1 MIIEAEI
8 DPSAVAQLSRDMQ
21 DDLEFAAMGMQAAMA
36 AAYVDVVASNL
47 GDFGVDRPTPWDPL
61 KESTRKAYL
70 RMKPPI
76 TRSHATLHLTG
87 ALARAVKVDNSLA
100 QHSTVSVSDDD
111 CPYAVAHQFGYPP
124 RNLPARPY
132 FPFDPQTGETT
143 PFTLEL
149 VQQAAE
155 AALELHL
162 RARRL
167 I

>member
-21 DDLEFAAMGMQAAMA
+21 DELEFAAMGMQAAMA

-47 GDFGVDRPTPWDPL
+47 GNSGVDRPFAWAPL
-61 KESTRKAYL
+61 SGAYAKKVG
-70 RMKPPI
+70 RAY
-76 TRSHATLHLTG
+76 ATLYVTG
-87 ALARAVKVDNSLA
+87 ALAQAVKVDNSLA

-111 CPYAVAHQFGYPP
+111 CPYALAHQFGYPP

-143 PFTLEL
+143 PFTLDL
-149 VQQAAE
+149 VRQAAE

-162 RARRL
+162 RTRGL
-167 I
+167 L

>member
-1 MIIEAEI
+1 MIIEATI

-21 DDLEFAAMGMQAAMA
+21 DELEFAAMGMQAAMA
-36 AAYVDVVASNL
+36 AAYVDVIAGNL
-47 GDFGVDRPTPWDPL
+47 GESGVDRPFAWAPL
-61 KESTRKAYL
+61 SPAYAKKVG
-70 RMKPPI
+70 R
-76 TRSHATLHLTG
+76 THATLYVTG
-87 ALARAVKVDNSLA
+87 ELARAVKVDDSLA
-100 QHSTVSVSDDD
+100 QHSTVSVSDED
-111 CPYAVAHQFGYPP
+111 CPYAVAHQYGYPP

-162 RARRL
+162 RTRGL
-167 I
+167 L